1 MNKTHA
7 STADKNTNKPK
18 NNAKTLTE
26 STTKSTT
33 TKTTKN
39 IKTTKSST
47 KDSAKS
53 TSKPATTAQKSATQN
68 TTAKNTAKQNK
79 NLIIVESPA
88 KAKTIKNFLGNGYEV
103 IASKGHIRDLPK
115 FSFGI
120 KIEHKHFTPQYT
132 IDDGHKDIVAQI
144 KTLAKNAKTTYIAT
158 DEDREGEA
166 IGYHITQAIDSSKA
180 LSSYPRIVF
189 HEITKTAIDNALA
202 NPREIDM
209 DKVNAQQARRL
220 LDRIVGFKLSG
231 LISSKI
237 SKGLSAGRV
246 QSAALKIIIDKER
259 EIKAFVPQDFFTI
272 SANFGRAKSS
282 EAKSSEVESEL
293 IIYQGKKLQK
303 LDISSQKMADE
314 MLTHLKSTTYTIA
327 QIASKEKKI
336 ATPPPFMTS
345 TLQQSA
351 SSNLSYSPTRTMGI
365 AQRLYEGVPTDKG
378 TMGII
383 TYMRT
388 DSLNIA
394 KEASEAARA
403 HIAKIY
409 GEKYVPQ
416 KPKIYASKSKGAQE
430 AHEAIRPT
438 NIDFTPQIAAK
449 YLKPDELK
457 LYTLIYNRFLASQSQ
472 DAIYETQSVSFV
484 SYFREPSEF
493 RANGRK
499 LIFDGFY
506 KILGNDDKDKLL
518 PEFTKGEAISPN
530 EIKATKHTTE
540 PPARYSEASL
550 IKTLE
555 SLGIGRPST
564 YAPTVSLLV
573 NREYITITNRALIP
587 QDSAFSVIEMLEA
600 HFNEIVDSAFSAG
613 MEEKLDSIAL
623 KQASWEDVLWDFYE
637 PFIAKIESGKSNIAS
652 QKIAKLTGE
661 SCPECG
667 KELIVRKSRYGEF
680 TGCSGYPKCKYIKKE
695 SSDKTNQ
702 ESSIEEANGVCEKC
716 GKPMVKKMGKR
727 GEFLACSGYPQCK
740 NAKSLNGEKKEA
752 TIIEGIACP
761 KCGKESIVQ
770 RMSRRGAFYGCKN
783 YPKCKWTSPLK
794 PTNAKCEKCGG
805 MMGEKSLKSGEFL
818 ECIKCKN
825 RIET

>member
-1 MNKTHA
+1 MKKTQDFTK
-7 STADKNTNKPK
+7 SKNT
-18 NNAKTLTE
+18 KTLAQ
-26 STTKSTT
+26 STT
-33 TKTTKN
+33 
-39 IKTTKSST
+39 KTTKSST

-53 TSKPATTAQKSATQN
+53 TISKSTSS
-68 TTAKNTAKQNK
+68 KQNQH
-79 NLIIVESPA
+79 LIIVESPA
-88 KAKTIKNFLGNGYEV
+88 KARTIKSFLGNGYEV

-120 KIEHKHFTPQYT
+120 KIQNKHFTPSYT
-132 IDDGHKDIVAQI
+132 IDKGHKDILAQI
-144 KTLAKNAKTTYIAT
+144 KSLAKNAKITYIAT

-166 IGYHITQAIDSSKA
+166 IGYHITQALDSSKA

-189 HEITKTAIDNALA
+189 HEITKTAINNALA

-220 LDRIVGFKLSG
+220 LDRIVGFKLSE

-246 QSAALKIIIDKER
+246 QSAALKIIVDKER
-259 EIKAFVPQDFFTI
+259 EIKAFVPQDFFSI
-272 SANFGRAKSS
+272 SGIF
-282 EAKSSEVESEL
+282 SEVESEL
-293 IIYQGKKLQK
+293 VIYKGKKLQK

-314 MLTHLKSTTYTIA
+314 MLAHLKSATYTIA
-327 QIASKEKKI
+327 QITSKEKKI
-336 ATPPPFMTS
+336 STPPPFMTS
-345 TLQQSA
+345 TLQQAA
-351 SSNLSYSPTRTMGI
+351 SSSLSYSPTRTMSI
-365 AQRLYEGVPTDKG
+365 AQKLYEGVATNNG

-394 KEASEAARA
+394 KEASESARA
-403 HIAKIY
+403 HLAKTY

-416 KPKIYASKSKGAQE
+416 KPKIYSSKSKGAQE

-438 NIDFTPQIAAK
+438 NIDFTPTIAK
-449 YLKPDELK
+449 DYLKPEELK

-472 DAIYETQSVSFV
+472 DAIYETQSVSFATT
-484 SYFREPSEF
+484 SSDFANKDSSQASEF

-506 KILGNDDKDKLL
+506 KILGNEDKDRLL
-518 PEFTKGEAISPN
+518 PAFKQGQIITPSQ
-530 EIKATKHTTE
+530 IKATKHTTE

-550 IKTLE
+550 IKMLE

-573 NREYITITNRALIP
+573 NREYITIANRALVP
-587 QDSAFSVIEMLEA
+587 QDSAFSVIELLEA

-623 KQASWEDVLWDFYE
+623 KNASWQEVLWEFYE
-637 PFIAKIESGKSNIAS
+637 PFMAKIQEGKSNIAS
-652 QKIAKLTGE
+652 QKLSKPTGE

-667 KELIVRKSRYGEF
+667 KELVIRKSRYGEF
-680 TGCSGYPKCKYIKKE
+680 IGCSGYPKCKYIKRE
-695 SSDKTNQ
+695 ATNIANENITPSQ
-702 ESSIEEANGVCEKC
+702 ENGVCEKC
-716 GKPMVKKMGKR
+716 GKPMVKKIGKK

-740 NAKSLNGEKKEA
+740 NAKSLQGEKKEA
-752 TIIEGIACP
+752 STVVGVACP
-761 KCGKESIVQ
+761 ICQQESIVQ
-770 RMSRRGAFYGCKN
+770 RISRRGVFYGCKN
-783 YPKCKWTSPLK
+783 YPKCKFVSPLK
-794 PTNAKCEKCGG
+794 PTNTKCQKCGG
-805 MMGEKSLKSGEFL
+805 TMGEKSLKSGEFL
-818 ECIKCKN
+818 ECLKCKN
-825 RIET
+825 RIKA